1 MITYIIMLII
11 SMMLSSLYMKA
22 KSKNSKIIFAICSVI
37 PFIVV
42 AGLRYD
48 VGTDYMY
55 RYVPDYINIL
65 NGTIP
70 DNLEPLFLG
79 LIKLCQICTHD
90 YWILFFISAILT
102 YSLIFYE
109 IFKRSKNPILSILIF
124 FISGMFFMSLNLM
137 RQYIAIAIL
146 FISYRYMFEKK
157 TIPIFIVGV
166 LIASMFHSIS
176 LIFLIAILF
185 DKKKIN
191 SIFFAISTVIIAF
204 EGKYLLTFVII
215 CLKNSPISNLRK
227 YAGYLKMN
235 GDFSWMLFLSE
246 LLILMYFLYIIYKR
260 KTKLKKEE
268 IFYVN
273 CQYFI
278 VAIAVLGRFNELFVR
293 LVFIFSIIQII
304 SIPYFYCESKKYFKE
319 LKIKDK
325 IMKYS
330 TLCLIALLCM
340 LSFRMTYSNIIK
352 GTGKILPYKT
362 IFERNSIRKEQSY
375 NEKINIYKCSR
386 I

>member
-11 SMMLSSLYMKA
+11 SMTLSSLYMKA
-22 KSKNSKIIFAICSVI
+22 KDKKSKIIFAICSMI

-42 AGLRYD
+42 AGWRYD

-70 DNLEPLFLG
+70 NNLEPLFLG
-79 LIKLCQICTHD
+79 LIKMCQICTHD

-109 IFKRSKNPILSILIF
+109 IFKESKNPVLSILIF

-146 FISYRYMFEKK
+146 FISYKYMFKKK

-166 LIASMFHSIS
+166 FIATMFHSIS
-176 LIFLIAILF
+176 LIFLIAIFL

-191 SIFFAISTVIIAF
+191 PIFFAISTVIIAF
-204 EGKYLLTFVII
+204 AGKYLLMLVIN
-215 CLKNSPISNLRK
+215 CLKNSTISNLRK

-246 LLILMYFLYIIYKR
+246 LLILVYFLFITYKR
-260 KTKLKKEE
+260 KNELKKEE
-268 IFYVN
+268 IFYIN
-273 CQYFI
+273 CQYII

-304 SIPYFYCESKKYFKE
+304 SIPYFYCESKEYFKE

-325 IMKYS
+325 TIKYS
-330 TLCLIALLCM
+330 TLCLVVLVCM

-352 GTGKILPYKT
+352 GSGEILPYKT
-362 IFERNSIRKEQSY
+362 IFERNSIGEEQNY
-375 NEKINIYKCSR
+375 NE
-386 I
+386 